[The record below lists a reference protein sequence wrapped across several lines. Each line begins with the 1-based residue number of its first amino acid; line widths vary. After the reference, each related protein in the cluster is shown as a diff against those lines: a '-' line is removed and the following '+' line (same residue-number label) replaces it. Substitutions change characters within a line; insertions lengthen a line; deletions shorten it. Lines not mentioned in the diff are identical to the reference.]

1 MVPAAVYHFPVKGY
15 LGGFYFGTVRNKIGI
30 NIHLQVLV

>member
-15 LGGFYFGTVRNKIGI
+15 LGTLYFGAVTNKIGI